1 MQPVAPVARLIGQN
15 VRQDE
20 TRMRL
25 YSLMVAAILAVPPL
39 AAQEARPSPADAEA
53 SSRVDTAESG
63 TDSAAGLPVSVDR
76 IRDALAAPRPKALL
90 REMDAPADFA
100 LTVEERVI
108 LEDFF
113 RPEDFRTG
121 PVPPGGLYAHEQQRV
136 LSNSVDRPLQQPYAA
151 FSSGELVTLAIQ
163 GLLFRYLGQEVVD
176 QAIAA
181 GRAADEAAAR
191 ETVMQAIQRYCAAQP
206 AGGAAIEICSAP
218 PR

>member
-1 MQPVAPVARLIGQN
+1 MQLCF
-15 VRQDE
+15 
-20 TRMRL
+20 
-25 YSLMVAAILAVPPL
+25 LMVAAILAAPPL
-39 AAQEARPSPADAEA
+39 AAKEVHPSSADAEA
-53 SSRVDTAESG
+53 STRVDTAESSA
-63 TDSAAGLPVSVDR
+63 DSAGLPVSVDR
-76 IRDALAAPRPKALL
+76 IRDALAAPPPKALL
-90 REMDAPADFA
+90 RDMGAPADFA

-113 RPEDFRTG
+113 RPEDFRVG

-136 LSNSVDRPLQQPYAA
+136 LSNSVDRPLHQPYAA

-191 ETVMQAIQRYCAAQP
+191 DTVMNAIQAYCAAQP
-206 AGGAAIEICSAP
+206 ARGAAIEICSAP